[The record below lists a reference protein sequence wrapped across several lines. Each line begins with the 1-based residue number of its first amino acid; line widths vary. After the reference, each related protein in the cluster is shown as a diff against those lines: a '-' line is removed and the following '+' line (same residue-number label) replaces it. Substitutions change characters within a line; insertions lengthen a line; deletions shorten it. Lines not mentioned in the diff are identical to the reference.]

1 LFVCRELAMTRFLFV
16 LLLWM
21 SEHQV
26 WAQASAPQAA
36 AVCGEVITIPTH
48 RGTTTRYALSP
59 AFSAAPSASVQPSPV
74 ALVMLIGGGGYMNLD
89 DKGCPQLLG
98 RNVLVRMSPLL
109 HQAGVSTA
117 LVDAPSDMQSD
128 EGLAGFRISP
138 DHAEDVGKI
147 IADVRARTQGAVW
160 LVGHSRGSISAA
172 NVAAR
177 LSGPA
182 APDGV
187 VLLSALMVGDNRARK
202 AWVAQSVFTSD
213 LGAIKIPLLLVGHVA
228 DNCTRSP
235 PGLMDSAL
243 AKSGSPR
250 GQVALV
256 SGGPVVAG
264 RAESLAAC
272 EPREPHDF
280 VEQEGA
286 VAAGL
291 VRFLRG
297 GAF

>member
-1 LFVCRELAMTRFLFV
+1 MRLIICI
-16 LLLWM
+16 LLCM
-21 SEHQV
+21 
-26 WAQASAPQAA
+26 AAPFAAAQAA
-36 AVCGEVITIPTH
+36 ATPNAIGCGEVVTIPTH
-48 RGTTTRYALSP
+48 RSTTTRYSLSP
-59 AFSAAPSASVQPSPV
+59 ATGASTKASPV

-98 RNVLVRMSPLL
+98 RNVLVRMRPLL
-109 HQAGVSTA
+109 LQAGVRTA

-128 EGLAGFRISP
+128 EGLAGFRIGA
-138 DHAEDVGKI
+138 DHADDVGKI
-147 IADVRARTQGAVW
+147 IADVRTRTQGAVW

-177 LSGPA
+177 LSGPS

-187 VLLSALMVGDNRARK
+187 VLLSALMVGDPRARK
-202 AWVAQSVFTSD
+202 PWVAQSVFSND
-213 LGAIKIPLLLVGHVA
+213 LGAIKTPMLLVGHVA

-235 PGLMDSAL
+235 PGLMDSVL
-243 AKSGSPR
+243 AKSASAR
-250 GQVALV
+250 AQVALV
-256 SGGPVVAG
+256 SGGPIAAG
-264 RAESLAAC
+264 RAENLAAC

-280 VEQEGA
+280 VGQEDL

>member
-1 LFVCRELAMTRFLFV
+1 MARFLFV
-16 LLLWM
+16 LLLCLAAPQ
-21 SEHQV
+21 E
-26 WAQASAPQAA
+26 WAQANAPQAA
-36 AVCGEVITIPTH
+36 AACGEVITMPTN

-59 AFSAAPSASVQPSPV
+59 AFSAAPSTSPQANPV

-98 RNVLVRMSPLL
+98 RNVLVRMRPLL
-109 HQAGVSTA
+109 LQAGVRTA
-117 LVDAPSDMQSD
+117 LVDAPSDVQSD
-128 EGLAGFRISP
+128 EGLAGFRISA
-138 DHAEDVGKI
+138 DHADDVGKI
-147 IADVRARTQGAVW
+147 IADVRTRTQGAVW

-177 LSGPA
+177 LSGPG

-187 VLLSALMVGDNRARK
+187 VLLSALMVGDPRARK
-202 AWVAQSVFTSD
+202 AWVAQSVFSND
-213 LGAIKIPLLLVGHVA
+213 LGVIKIPLLLVGHVA

-235 PGLMDSAL
+235 PGVMDSVL
-243 AKSGSPR
+243 AKTASPR

-256 SGGPVVAG
+256 SGGPIAAG
-264 RAESLAAC
+264 RTENLAAC

-280 VEQEGA
+280 VGQEDL

>member
-1 LFVCRELAMTRFLFV
+1 MSRFLFV
-16 LLLWM
+16 VLLCTATKLAM
-21 SEHQV
+21 AQV
-26 WAQASAPQAA
+26 SAPPAA
-36 AVCGEVITIPTH
+36 TACGEVMTMPTH

-59 AFSAAPSASVQPSPV
+59 ASSKSPQASPV
-74 ALVMLIGGGGYMNLD
+74 TVVMLIGGGGYMNLD

-98 RNVLVRMSPLL
+98 RNVLVRMRPLL
-109 HQAGVSTA
+109 HQAGVATA

-128 EGLAGFRISP
+128 EGLAGFRISA
-138 DHAEDVGKI
+138 DHADDVGKI

-177 LSGPA
+177 LTGAA

-187 VLLSALMVGDNRARK
+187 VLLSALMVGDSRARK
-202 AWVAQSVFTSD
+202 PWVAHSVFSSE
-213 LGAIKIPLLLVGHVA
+213 LGAIKVPLLVVGHAA

-235 PGLMDSAL
+235 PGVMNNLV
-243 AKSGSPR
+243 AKSASAR
-250 GQVALV
+250 SQVVAV
-256 SGGPVVAG
+256 TGGPVAAG
-264 RAESLAAC
+264 RAETLAAC

-280 VEQEGA
+280 VDQEGL

-297 GAF
+297 EAF